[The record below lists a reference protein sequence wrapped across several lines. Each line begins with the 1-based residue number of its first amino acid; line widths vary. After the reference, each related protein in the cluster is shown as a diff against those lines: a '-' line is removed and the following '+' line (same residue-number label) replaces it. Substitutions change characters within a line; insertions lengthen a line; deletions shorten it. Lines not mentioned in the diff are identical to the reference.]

1 MTPAWGLPRT
11 GNNREL
17 NAHPLVTH
25 RLTTVDRQNEG
36 KDHGVR
42 EWRACRTPSCHR
54 AYSPLRTGHR
64 GNAASDRAYLPVT
77 DRHAVTMILMWC
89 LSRLKRLC
97 GLITGQVPGLVAGLA
112 SRPFARFGMTA
123 LFMGISTA
131 AVAHPHVWIAYSAQ
145 LQMDGATVTGVAQT
159 WRFTKGFPV
168 KLIGIDSLPDDGPLD
183 EKQTAVLK
191 QQAFASLAGVS
202 YFSHLFVDGKTQRFL
217 DPNDFHVSIDH
228 GRIEYTF
235 TLKLVTPVTV
245 SGHDVEL
252 GIWDDSFFVAY
263 SPDTQPAITT
273 TGHPASTCSTRPFAD
288 HAHPIFNG
296 IVVPQATAISC

>member
-1 MTPAWGLPRT
+1 
-11 GNNREL
+11 
-17 NAHPLVTH
+17 
-25 RLTTVDRQNEG
+25 
-36 KDHGVR
+36 
-42 EWRACRTPSCHR
+42 
-54 AYSPLRTGHR
+54 
-64 GNAASDRAYLPVT
+64 
-77 DRHAVTMILMWC
+77 MWC
-89 LSRLKRLC
+89 LSRLRRLC
-97 GLITGQVPGLVAGLA
+97 GLTVGSIVGVIASLKTGRATAQATVLA
-112 SRPFARFGMTA
+112 TSPFARFGMTA
-123 LFMGISTA
+123 LFMGISTVA
-131 AVAHPHVWIAYSAQ
+131 IAHPHVWIAYSAQ

-183 EKQTAVLK
+183 EKQTAVFR
-191 QQAFASLAGVS
+191 QQAFASLVGVS
-202 YFSHLFVDGKTQRFL
+202 YFSHLFVDGKAQRFL
-217 DPNDFHVSIDH
+217 DPNDFRVSIDH

-263 SPDTQPAITT
+263 SFDTQPAVTT
-273 TGHPASTCSTRPFAD
+273 TGHPASTCSTKAFAD